1 MFVLLIYN
9 GFFSEVFK
17 CLEKWNIIYKV
28 YIVLLCVFLGI
39 EIFIDK
45 VLFWLDVN
53 ISLIFLLRFVG
64 CYMIIL

>member
-1 MFVLLIYN
+1 MFVLLIYY

-39 EIFIDK
+39 EILIDK

-53 ISLIFLLRFVG
+53 IRLIFLLRFVG